1 MSTIYKYPIQPG
13 LTVLELPRGA
23 QVLTVQMQG
32 DRPFLWARLDT
43 RQPPERRTFEVFGT
57 GDGMPDD
64 PRLMYVATFQMEG
77 GSLVWHVFEW
87 PTEWRPEAE
96 RRVRAP
102 VEERANGRAAC
113 AALPDLRRLSWPSGA
128 EAGAA
133 SAAPTSRILAS
144 WGEAWRQ
151 YM

>member
-43 RQPPERRTFEVFGT
+43 RQPLERRTFEVFGT

-64 PRLMYVATFQMEG
+64 PRLMYVATFQMDG
-77 GSLVWHVFEW
+77 GALVWHVFEW
-87 PTEWRPEAE
+87 PTE
-96 RRVRAP
+96 
-102 VEERANGRAAC
+102 
-113 AALPDLRRLSWPSGA
+113 
-128 EAGAA
+128 
-133 SAAPTSRILAS
+133 
-144 WGEAWRQ
+144 
-151 YM
+151 